1 MATQTGATASTTP
14 ETRTMTLAQEGLIA
28 GLIGAATIAVWFLI
42 LDSLSGRPL
51 YTPTVL
57 GSALFRRGAATPL
70 SEVLPDLEMVLMFTW
85 VHGLVFVVIGGIV
98 ARLLALAE
106 RNSSLGFGILM
117 LFVFFECGFVVAA
130 MFFAEPIL
138 HSHGPRCSSPTCSP
152 RRRWGGTS
160 GCVTRLS
167 GCSRRSGILTRPD
180 PVV

>member
-14 ETRTMTLAQEGLIA
+14 ETRTMPLAQEGLIA
-28 GLIGAATIAVWFLI
+28 GLVGAATIAVWFLI

-57 GSALFRRGAATPL
+57 GTALFRRGVMPL

-85 VHGLVFVVIGGIV
+85 VHGLIFVAIGGIV

-106 RNSSLGFGILM
+106 RNPSFGFGILM

-130 MFFAEPIL
+130 MLFAEPIL
-138 HSHGPRCSSPTCSP
+138 HALAWPAVLVANMLAAAAM
-152 RRRWGGTS
+152 GGYFWLRHPNLR
-160 GCVTRLS
+160 VQ
-167 GCSRRSGILTRPD
+167 P
-180 PVV
+180 

>member
-1 MATQTGATASTTP
+1 MATQTDATTIPESRTTA
-14 ETRTMTLAQEGLIA
+14 LYQEGLVA
-28 GLIGAATIAVWFLI
+28 GLVGAATIAVWFLI

-138 HSHGPRCSSPTCSP
+138 HALAWPAVLVANMLATAAMGGYFWVRHPTLRVQP
-152 RRRWGGTS
+152 
-160 GCVTRLS
+160 
-167 GCSRRSGILTRPD
+167 
-180 PVV
+180 

>member
-1 MATQTGATASTTP
+1 MATQTDATTIPESRTTA
-14 ETRTMTLAQEGLIA
+14 LYQEGLVA
-28 GLIGAATIAVWFLI
+28 GLVGAATIAVWFLI

-57 GSALFRRGAATPL
+57 GTALFRRGAATPL

-138 HSHGPRCSSPTCSP
+138 HALAWPAVLVANMLATAAMGGYFWVRHPTLRVQP
-152 RRRWGGTS
+152 
-160 GCVTRLS
+160 
-167 GCSRRSGILTRPD
+167 
-180 PVV
+180 